1 MNETETDQ
9 LPDGSPSTPSGSE
22 IPNSGAAKDKKP
34 LNLVSAFLGNCLCEP
49 FQFVE
54 RTRGQSV
61 QFVELHSV
69 KFIGLGAVEDELTP
83 RERVY
88 DTLQQLTTRPE
99 RLISIGYL
107 LDEPQNGVESSS
119 NGEVR
124 KATEAIPL
132 DIWNQNYPNDQ
143 SMSKEVKKTIL
154 QIKVRTISFLFLK
167 SPSATSILT
176 SLSLTSEQGIRFYH
190 GRDDQDTSC
199 TNGTSQPKKQ

>member
-9 LPDGSPSTPSGSE
+9 IPDGSSSIPSGSE
-22 IPNSGAAKDKKP
+22 IPHSGAAKVNNKP
-34 LNLVSAFLGNCLCEP
+34 LNIISAFLGNCLCEP

-54 RTRGQSV
+54 RTRGHQSV

-88 DTLQQLTTRPE
+88 DTLQQLTTRTE

-107 LDEPQNGVESSS
+107 LDEPQNDVEISP

-143 SMSKEVKKTIL
+143 SMSTEVKKTIA
-154 QIKVRTISFLFLK
+154 QIKVCHHFCF
-167 SPSATSILT
+167 
-176 SLSLTSEQGIRFYH
+176 
-190 GRDDQDTSC
+190 
-199 TNGTSQPKKQ
+199 

>member
-9 LPDGSPSTPSGSE
+9 IPDGSSSNLSGSE
-22 IPNSGAAKDKKP
+22 IPHNPATKGKKP

-54 RTRGQSV
+54 RTRGHQSV

-88 DTLQQLTTRPE
+88 DTLQQLTTRTE
-99 RLISIGYL
+99 RLVSIGYL
-107 LDEPQNGVESSS
+107 LDEPQKDVETSF
-119 NGEVR
+119 NAEAR

-143 SMSKEVKKTIL
+143 SMSKEVKKTIT
-154 QIKVRTISFLFLK
+154 QIKVRNHACLK
-167 SPSATSILT
+167 NRQVLPL
-176 SLSLTSEQGIRFYH
+176 Y
-190 GRDDQDTSC
+190 
-199 TNGTSQPKKQ
+199 

>member
-1 MNETETDQ
+1 MQMSQT
-9 LPDGSPSTPSGSE
+9 SA
-22 IPNSGAAKDKKP
+22 GATKVKK
-34 LNLVSAFLGNCLCEP
+34 LNLASFLGNCLCEP

-54 RTRGQSV
+54 RTRGQSE

-88 DTLQQLTTRPE
+88 DTLQQLTTRTE

-107 LDEPQNGVESSS
+107 LDEPRNEVETSTKA
-119 NGEVR
+119 EAR

-143 SMSKEVKKTIL
+143 SMSNDVKTTIL
-154 QIKVRTISFLFLK
+154 QIKVR
-167 SPSATSILT
+167 P
-176 SLSLTSEQGIRFYH
+176 H
-190 GRDDQDTSC
+190 SC
-199 TNGTSQPKKQ
+199 F